1 MASGPSYPSKRDWWI
16 AAIIWGGVATM
27 LAPTLVIER
36 VAPPG
41 HSLLVLQLAPLVVAG
56 FMVWVLYGTFYEF
69 AGELLVIRCGPFR
82 FRVPRSASSP
92 VRQPQDHD
100 LSRRQVRVSR
110 ESPAPLPARQTH
122 QLLIMGE
129 PVRAGDRYVWARLQ
143 SRQNSGRTE
152 VRPYVSRRARL

>member
-82 FRVPRSASSP
+82 FRVPLSELDSVEPTSNPLSSP
-92 VRQPQDHD
+92 ACSLDR
-100 LSRRQVRVSR
+100 LLLRYGNRRIMI
-110 ESPAPLPARQTH
+110 SPADKYAFLANL
-122 QLLIMGE
+122 QLRCPRVKRI
-129 PVRAGDRYVWARLQ
+129 
-143 SRQNSGRTE
+143 NC
-152 VRPYVSRRARL
+152 